1 MKMAKEKNI
10 GTDTKKADK
19 ECNDN
24 NCPFHGSLRC
34 RGRIF
39 VGTVTGTKMHKTAT
53 VEWARRNYLQKYER
67 YEKRRTRLKA
77 HNPECVGAKDG
88 DTVSMIECRP
98 LSKTKNFVI
107 VQKTGSEKGFKSKME
122 AREAAKAE
130 KPEEKK
136 ADAKSTSYEGAS
148 CGEQDRNLRQFRGKN
163 NQGIHSCGAK
173 DGYGKNIELRC
184 RRSCHG
190 VCFKRQAGHEEAGC
204 PRSHCTAEERIP
216 EGRRNKDKVRRQ
228 LCSGFEG

>member
-77 HNPECVGAKDG
+77 HNPPCISAQDG
-88 DTVSMIECRP
+88 DIVKIMECRP

-107 VQKTGSEKGFKSKME
+107 IQKFGREKGFKEKME
-122 AREAAKAE
+122 AREAAKVAE
-130 KPEEKK
+130 KEKEPEKEQ
-136 ADAKSTSYEGAS
+136 AK
-148 CGEQDRNLRQFRGKN
+148 
-163 NQGIHSCGAK
+163 
-173 DGYGKNIELRC
+173 
-184 RRSCHG
+184 
-190 VCFKRQAGHEEAGC
+190 EA
-204 PRSHCTAEERIP
+204 
-216 EGRRNKDKVRRQ
+216 
-228 LCSGFEG
+228 